1 LQSGIHPTIKQ
12 AAKSFI
18 FIMGAAASF
27 LALKNEYKDL
37 TKESCFKELNQ
48 KLADLKGVVGTTK
61 KEINQIKK

>member
-1 LQSGIHPTIKQ
+1 LHPTIKQ

-37 TKESCFKELNQ
+37 TKESCLQELNN
-48 KLADLKGVVGTTK
+48 KLAELRGVL
-61 KEINQIKK
+61 